1 MAQKSPSS
9 MLNSTKVSSMNLKP
23 HLRYLSVLMLG
34 GLLLSGCNSTPTR
47 DPEFSAVRP
56 QVSPP
61 PRPSAGA
68 IYQAGYGL
76 TLFEDHRA
84 RRVGDILSI
93 RLNESTDA
101 SKSAGTTIDKA
112 NTTTIT
118 NPTILGTTPSFSLP
132 GALPLVSNRGLNLQT
147 SLSSSND
154 FAGDA
159 ESNQSNSLTGNI
171 AVTVAEVLPNGNL
184 VVQGEKILTLN
195 QGHEHIRISG
205 VVRTEDIDPDNVV
218 DSTKVA
224 NARIIYAGEGPV
236 ADSNVIGWLGRF
248 FISALFPF

>member
-1 MAQKSPSS
+1 
-9 MLNSTKVSSMNLKP
+9 MNVTILKRVGP
-23 HLRYLSVLMLG
+23 ALSLALIGLVLA
-34 GLLLSGCNSTPTR
+34 GCNSTPTR
-47 DPEFSAVRP
+47 DPEFAAVRP

-61 PRPSAGA
+61 PRPTAGA

-93 RLNESTDA
+93 RLNESTSA
-101 SKSAGTTIDKA
+101 SKSAGTSVDKS
-112 NTTTIT
+112 NTTAIT
-118 NPTILGTTPSFSLP
+118 NPTILGTSPTFNLP
-132 GALPLVSNRGLNLQT
+132 GSLPLVSTRGLNLQT
-147 SLSSSND
+147 ALASSNEFD
-154 FAGDA
+154 GDSA
-159 ESNQSNSLTGNI
+159 SSQSNQLTGNI

-205 VVRTEDIDPDNVV
+205 VVRTEDVDPDNTI

-236 ADSNVIGWLGRF
+236 ADSNTMGWLSRF

>member
-1 MAQKSPSS
+1 
-9 MLNSTKVSSMNLKP
+9 MNVTILKRVGP
-23 HLRYLSVLMLG
+23 ALSLALIGLVLA
-34 GLLLSGCNSTPTR
+34 GCNSTPTR
-47 DPEFSAVRP
+47 DPEFAAVRP

-61 PRPSAGA
+61 PRPTAGA

-76 TLFEDHRA
+76 SLFEDHRA

-93 RLNESTDA
+93 RLNESTSA
-101 SKSAGTTIDKA
+101 SKSAGTSVDQS
-112 NTTTIT
+112 NTTAIT
-118 NPTILGTTPSFSLP
+118 NPTILGTSPAFNLP
-132 GALPLVSNRGLNLQT
+132 GSLPLVSTRGLNLQT
-147 SLSSSND
+147 ALASSNEFD
-154 FAGDA
+154 GDSA
-159 ESNQSNSLTGNI
+159 SNQSNQLTGNI

-205 VVRTEDIDPDNVV
+205 VVRTEDVDPDNTI

-236 ADSNVIGWLGRF
+236 ADSNTMGWLSRF

>member
-1 MAQKSPSS
+1 
-9 MLNSTKVSSMNLKP
+9 MNVTILQRVGP
-23 HLRYLSVLMLG
+23 ALSLALIGLVLA
-34 GLLLSGCNSTPTR
+34 GCNSTPTR
-47 DPEFSAVRP
+47 DPEFAAVRP

-61 PRPSAGA
+61 PRPTAGA

-93 RLNESTDA
+93 RLNESTSA
-101 SKSAGTTIDKA
+101 SKSAGTSVDKSI
-112 NTTTIT
+112 TTAIT
-118 NPTILGTTPSFSLP
+118 NPTILGTSPPFGLP
-132 GALPLVSNRGLNLQT
+132 GSLPLVSTRGLNLQT
-147 SLSSSND
+147 SLASSNEFD
-154 FAGDA
+154 GDSA
-159 ESNQSNSLTGNI
+159 SNQSNRLTGNI

-205 VVRTEDIDPDNVV
+205 VVRTEDVDPDNTI

-236 ADSNVIGWLGRF
+236 ADSNTMGWLSRF

>member
-1 MAQKSPSS
+1 
-9 MLNSTKVSSMNLKP
+9 MNVTILQRVGP
-23 HLRYLSVLMLG
+23 ALSLALIGLVLA
-34 GLLLSGCNSTPTR
+34 GCNSTPTR
-47 DPEFSAVRP
+47 DPEFAAVRP

-61 PRPSAGA
+61 PRPTAGA

-93 RLNESTDA
+93 RLNESTSA
-101 SKSAGTTIDKA
+101 SKSAGTSVDKS
-112 NTTTIT
+112 NTTAIT
-118 NPTILGTTPSFSLP
+118 NPTILGTSPTFNLP
-132 GALPLVSNRGLNLQT
+132 GSLPLVSTRGLNLQT
-147 SLSSSND
+147 ALASSNEFD
-154 FAGDA
+154 GDSA
-159 ESNQSNSLTGNI
+159 SNQSNRLTGNI

-205 VVRTEDIDPDNVV
+205 VVRTEDVDPDNTI

-236 ADSNVIGWLGRF
+236 ADSNTMGWLSRF